1 MLRESAKGLN
11 NERLK
16 PRWENNKAKVE
27 VKPTNPDV
35 EDGKSTKYLKDDW
48 DSSKDIPKSPIDNRP
63 MERRLESK
71 KLYGGSGELLKR
83 MNPKLKQEPLGL
95 PSKANELTAPKKSMS
110 NTDTPPPKKESSAAS
125 WLKKNPGTIMGA
137 AQLAGGLLSARKNA
151 REEKSIQDIKSPA
164 AAFSNEAQK
173 IKSAADQTA
182 SAIMN
187 GTNKSNADAM
197 GNYMRVAKE
206 SGGSSAAAVLA
217 NSAKVTAGGADNYL
231 KGMTA
236 AAQIKM
242 GAQEASS
249 RMVTEGAKAESDTQ
263 VANRQFKEA
272 RLARKSENANAMI
285 GAGAANVVGQSMNN
299 NFNDRLTEV
308 EKKYKGNVAGK
319 YKNGGQIKRS
329 TKLFAKYA
337 NR

>member
-1 MLRESAKGLN
+1 M
-11 NERLK
+11 K
-16 PRWENNKAKVE
+16 PRM
-27 VKPTNPDV
+27 
-35 EDGKSTKYLKDDW
+35 GG
-48 DSSKDIPKSPIDNRP
+48 KDINFGIDKP
-63 MERRLESK
+63 
-71 KLYGGSGELLKR
+71 GEIK
-83 MNPKLKQEPLGL
+83 EVVSD
-95 PSKANELTAPKKSMS
+95 PSKTILNTPVAPKEKSGS
-110 NTDTPPPKKESSAAS
+110 KTTD

-137 AQLAGGLLSARKNA
+137 AQLVGGLLSARKNA

-173 IKSAADQTA
+173 LKSTADQTV

-187 GTNKSNADAM
+187 GTNKSNADAI

-206 SGGSSAAAVLA
+206 SGGSNAAAVLA

-231 KGMTA
+231 KGMSA
-236 AAQIKM
+236 AAQVKM

-249 RMVTEGAKAESDTQ
+249 RLVTEGAKAESDTQ
-263 VANRQFKEA
+263 AANRQFKEA
-272 RLARKSENANAMI
+272 RLARKSDAANALI
-285 GAGAANVVGQSMNN
+285 DAGAANIVGQSMNN
-299 NFNDRLTEV
+299 NFQDRLTEI

-319 YKNGGQIKRS
+319 YRKGGRVNKSS